1 MEYVTKPKDLD
12 GLSLDKKPSTSTSNA
27 QTTPAMLL
35 ELVTIVT
42 QIAQLDAMFGKM
54 KASAPAKGSEA
65 DKWHQVSV
73 QALETSRTYIV
84 EQQISLI
91 QRLANATGTPALAAT
106 KTEKKGEAMAE
117 KVAIDA
123 PPGLE
128 IPKTDDA
135 TTPTEQMSAFF
146 QGDGNSLRSDLEK
159 IKMQTP
165 GCALLIRK
173 IKPLGFESPEC
184 LRAHCEKFG
193 KVAEVLVSHCV
204 TKPSLKRAKGRV
216 RPAALGFVVMASPED
231 ADKVIA
237 QGEQQIIHFRN
248 ADVAVEVQRF
258 RDVSDEES
266 LF

>member
-1 MEYVTKPKDLD
+1 
-12 GLSLDKKPSTSTSNA
+12 
-27 QTTPAMLL
+27 MLL

-42 QIAQLDAMFGKM
+42 QIAQLDGMFEKV
-54 KASAPAKGSEA
+54 KAGAPVKGSDA

-73 QALETSRTYIV
+73 QALETSRTYMV
-84 EQQISLI
+84 EQQVSLI

-106 KTEKKGEAMAE
+106 KTEKKEAVVE
-117 KVAIDA
+117 KVAIGP

-128 IPKTDDA
+128 IPKNDEAA
-135 TTPTEQMSAFF
+135 TTTEKVSDVF
-146 QGDGNSLRSDLEK
+146 QGDGNSLRNDLEK
-159 IKMQTP
+159 IKMQSP

-173 IKPLGFESPEC
+173 IKPLGFQSPEC
-184 LRAHCEKFG
+184 LRAHCEKAG

-204 TKPSLKRAKGRV
+204 TKPSSKRAKGRV